1 MGFQFDGSA
10 LDQSDERFHSIG
22 PSERAELNWKMI
34 CKIYEGKSF
43 ILKMGQFG
51 LEENADYL
59 KTKLCPIEKI
69 INRNFN
75 VNITRIKSLIF
86 QFSNCI
92 M

>member
-1 MGFQFDGSA
+1 
-10 LDQSDERFHSIG
+10 
-22 PSERAELNWKMI
+22 
-34 CKIYEGKSF
+34 
-43 ILKMGQFG
+43 MGQFG

-59 KTKLCPIEKI
+59 KTKLCRLKT

-86 QFSNCI
+86 QFSNCV